1 MKVGNNQMNI
11 LDDRQKIIEEFNHS
25 KKKTIAKPILKWAG
39 GKTQLI
45 PELIRRM
52 PRDYNKYIEPFFGG
66 GALYFYS
73 KPEQAILADINPELV
88 NLYTTVA
95 QSPEKVIELLKTFE
109 NTSEFFYNVRSQD
122 RLLLS
127 EEMQAARTLYL
138 NKTCFNGLYRVNKK
152 GQFNTPFGNYTNP
165 NIVNEDVIM
174 AASRVLQNAVFE
186 NQGYKETL
194 HKHAEPGD
202 MIFLDPPYLPVGKY
216 EDFKR
221 YTKEG
226 FYEEDHRE
234 LAEEVKRLSEMGC
247 HVILT
252 NSNAPLVYDLYSDF
266 DITVVQT
273 KRYVNSKAS
282 KRTGE
287 DVIVEAPPKR
297 RKLVNVGYRE
307 LPEQVSKYP
316 ATRYMGSKQSL
327 LKQIANAT
335 APFEFESVLDL
346 FAGSGV
352 VSYMFKTLGKT
363 VISNDYMTMN
373 STLST
378 ALLSNS
384 KVTLSQKDIDLLLS
398 GEQNNDGFVSQTF
411 ANIYYT
417 DEENAFIDMV
427 RDNIKKLRGKTKQ
440 ALAMSALIRSCTKK
454 RPRGIFTYT
463 GFRYN
468 DGRKDLIMS
477 FEEQF
482 VAAVKLL
489 NDAVFDNGKTNKS
502 LNKDSMTIN
511 TKADLVYIDPPY
523 YNPTSDNEYV
533 RRYHFVEGLS
543 KDWNDVQM
551 QWETKTKKFKNYP
564 TPFST
569 RNGAYDAFDKL
580 FKKHRNSIL
589 VVSYSSNS
597 FPTKDEMLGIL
608 AKYKQDVE
616 VIAIDYTYS
625 FGNQGNKVNDNK
637 NRVQE
642 YIFIGY

>member
-1 MKVGNNQMNI
+1 MTAPKTDNIIQKTDRKTKVSSPT
-11 LDDRQKIIEEFNHS
+11 LV
-25 KKKTIAKPILKWAG
+25 KPILKWAG

-52 PRDYNKYIEPFFGG
+52 PREYNKYIEPFFGG
-66 GALYFYS
+66 GALFFHS
-73 KPEQAILADINPELV
+73 QPTEAILADINPELA
-88 NLYTTVA
+88 NLYNVVA
-95 QSPEKVIELLKTFE
+95 SQPEKIIEHLQAFE
-109 NTSEFFYNVRSQD
+109 NTEEFFYDLRSQE
-122 RLLLS
+122 RLSLS
-127 EEMQAARTLYL
+127 NEMQAARTLYL
-138 NKTCFNGLYRVNKK
+138 NKTCFNGLYRVNKQ
-152 GQFNTPFGNYTNP
+152 GRFNTPYGKYKNP
-165 NIVNEDVIM
+165 NFINEKGIF
-174 AASRVLQNAVFE
+174 AASKMLKQAKFE
-186 NQGYKETL
+186 NLGYKESL
-194 HKHAEPGD
+194 HCYAEPGD
-202 MIFLDPPYLPVGKY
+202 FIFLDPPYLPIGKY

-226 FYEEDHRE
+226 FCEEDHRE
-234 LAEEVKRLSEMGC
+234 LAEEVKRLSEMGG

-252 NSNAPLVYDLYSDF
+252 NSNSPLVYDLYSDF
-266 DITVVQT
+266 DITVIQT

-287 DVIVEAPPKR
+287 DVIIEAPPKI
-297 RKLVNVGYRE
+297 RKLVNIGYRE

-352 VSYMFKTLGKT
+352 VSYMFKALGKT
-363 VISNDYMTMN
+363 VVSNDYMTMN
-373 STLST
+373 STLSS
-378 ALLSNS
+378 ALITNS
-384 KVTLSQKDIDLLLS
+384 KIVLAQKDIDLLLS
-398 GEQNNDGFVSQTF
+398 GEPNNDGFVSKTF

-427 RDNIKKLRGKTKQ
+427 RENIQKLRCKTKQ
-440 ALAMSALIRSCTKK
+440 ALAMSALVRSCTKK

-468 DGRKDLIMS
+468 DGRKDLVMT

-482 VAAVKLL
+482 LAATKLL
-489 NDAVFDNGKTNKS
+489 NNAVFDNGKVNKS
-502 LNKDSMTIN
+502 LNKDSMNIN

-543 KDWNDVQM
+543 RDWQDVHM

-580 FKKHRNSIL
+580 FKKHRNSIV

-597 FPTKDEMLGIL
+597 FPKKDEMLGLL
-608 AKYKQDVE
+608 AKYKENVE

-625 FGNQGNKVNDNK
+625 MGNQGHKVNDNK